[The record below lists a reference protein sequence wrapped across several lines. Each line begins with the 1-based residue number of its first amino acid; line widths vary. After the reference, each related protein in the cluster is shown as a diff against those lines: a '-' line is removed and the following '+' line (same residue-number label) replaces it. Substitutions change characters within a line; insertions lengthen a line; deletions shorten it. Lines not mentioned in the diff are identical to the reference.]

1 MCVCAFL
8 AFVKINL
15 KMRTF
20 FRLSLCLCFT
30 TKCFHS
36 SQALT
41 HSLSVLSLSP
51 LKLVLFLTCML
62 NKFCCHKYKCH
73 TFICYHLAPG
83 RGQGNPEGV
92 KQRVLLLFS
101 LLQST
106 FSACPSRTLALKTLH
121 CLLSMHIKVIPGSS
135 LRTQIQ
141 LAVENFLWSGLY

>member
-1 MCVCAFL
+1 MCIFGICENQFENAHVFPPFPLFMFYNQMLPSITGTHTLPLPFFL
-8 AFVKINL
+8 P
-15 KMRTF
+15 
-20 FRLSLCLCFT
+20 
-30 TKCFHS
+30 
-36 SQALT
+36 LT
-41 HSLSVLSLSP
+41 P
-51 LKLVLFLTCML
+51 ALFLTCKL

-73 TFICYHLAPG
+73 TFICYLAPG

-106 FSACPSRTLALKTLH
+106 FSVCPSRTLALKTLH